1 MSVRAVDR
9 GGRLLSERAR
19 ETTLSLF
26 ARSERRKQGP
36 PLHSQ
41 GQYTRK
47 GWRCETLANQG
58 GTAKLFFT
66 PRPWL
71 GEGFFVLNFIKAQPA
86 GKEGMMVIC
95 IKDNDVTSAQITRAR
110 HAHTEASWTFDELP
124 LQLGGSFGPV
134 TLAYETW
141 GTLNSAGDNA
151 ILLTH
156 ALTGNAHAHDIEH
169 PDEPRAAWWN
179 PLIGPGRP
187 FDTER
192 YFVICS
198 NVLGGCY
205 GSTGPSSL
213 DPTTGRPYGLRFP
226 LVTIRDMV
234 NAQCR
239 LIEHL
244 GVRQLAMVA
253 GGSVGGQQALE
264 WAVTYP
270 ELVRKVVVVAATAAL
285 TAQAVAFSEVG
296 RQAIMA
302 DPRWQQGEYAPGQ
315 GPEAGLAIAR
325 MLSMITYQSEEGMEM
340 RFARQPA
347 RCQDTTAPSGHTAFG
362 GAFDV
367 ESYLYH
373 QGETLVKRFDA
384 NSYLYL
390 SRAMDLY
397 DVSAGHASPEAAL
410 RRIQSQAL
418 FIGIRSDFL
427 FPAARVRQLAEQ
439 VKGVGGH
446 ASYVELDSPHGHDAF
461 LKEWGQMAAALDF
474 IKE

>member
-1 MSVRAVDR
+1 MKDDVV
-9 GGRLLSERAR
+9 
-19 ETTLSLF
+19 TFTHIT
-26 ARSERRKQGP
+26 
-36 PLHSQ
+36 PLRTPH
-41 GQYTRK
+41 
-47 GWRCETLANQG
+47 
-58 GTAKLFFT
+58 TA
-66 PRPWL
+66 
-71 GEGFFVLNFIKAQPA
+71 G
-86 GKEGMMVIC
+86 
-95 IKDNDVTSAQITRAR
+95 D
-110 HAHTEASWTFDELP
+110 WTFDVLP

-156 ALTGNAHAHDIEH
+156 ALTGNAHAHDIER
-169 PDEPRAAWWN
+169 PDDPRAAWWN

-205 GSTGPSSL
+205 GSSGPASL
-213 DPTTGRPYGLRFP
+213 DPSTGRTYGLSFP

-234 NAQCR
+234 NAQRR

-244 GVRQLAMVA
+244 GVRRLEMVA

-264 WAVTYP
+264 WAVMYP

-285 TAQAVAFSEVG
+285 TAQAVAFNEVG

-302 DPRWQQGEYAPGQ
+302 DPHWRQGSYQPGQ
-315 GPEAGLAIAR
+315 GPDAGLAIAR
-325 MLSMITYQSEEGMEM
+325 MLAMITYQSEEGMEE
-340 RFARQPA
+340 RFARRPA
-347 RCQDTTAPSGHTAFG
+347 QRHDTCAPSGFATFG

-373 QGETLVKRFDA
+373 QGEALVRRFDA

-397 DVSAGHASPEAAL
+397 DVSAGHPSLEAAL
-410 RRIQSQAL
+410 RRIQSRAL
-418 FIGIRSDFL
+418 FIGIRTDFL
-427 FPAARVRQLAEQ
+427 FPAARVRSLAEQ
-439 VKGVGGH
+439 VRQSGGH
-446 ASYVELDSPHGHDAF
+446 ATYLELDSPAGHDAF
-461 LKEWGQMAAALDF
+461 LKEWGQMTRALQSILD
-474 IKE
+474 